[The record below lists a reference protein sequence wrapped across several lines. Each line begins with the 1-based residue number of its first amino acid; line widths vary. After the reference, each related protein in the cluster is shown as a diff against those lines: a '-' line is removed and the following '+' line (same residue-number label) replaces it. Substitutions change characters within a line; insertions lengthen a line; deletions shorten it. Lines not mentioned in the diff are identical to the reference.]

1 MKTTS
6 TLFFLLF
13 AVAAL
18 AQTPTE
24 LPAKEFALR
33 LSEESIVIRPGE
45 SKSITVSVLRSRAFA
60 KGHVKL
66 GTSSVLPQGITL
78 SFEPS
83 EGPID
88 TSTATFK
95 IDPTVVSGAYTI
107 IINGDVYHKVKG
119 TILKVVVSSDALV
132 VK

>member
-13 AVAAL
+13 AVATF
-18 AQTPTE
+18 AQTAE
-24 LPAKEFALR
+24 VPAKEFALR
-33 LSEESIVIRPGE
+33 LSEETISLRPGE
-45 SKSITVSVLRSRAFA
+45 SKSVTVSVLRSRAFA
-60 KGHVKL
+60 KGNVKL

-78 SFEPS
+78 SFEPA
-83 EGPID
+83 EGLID
-88 TSTATFK
+88 NSVATFK
-95 IDPTVVSGAYTI
+95 IDPTVVPGPYNI

-119 TILKVVVSSDALV
+119 TTLKVVVSSDALV